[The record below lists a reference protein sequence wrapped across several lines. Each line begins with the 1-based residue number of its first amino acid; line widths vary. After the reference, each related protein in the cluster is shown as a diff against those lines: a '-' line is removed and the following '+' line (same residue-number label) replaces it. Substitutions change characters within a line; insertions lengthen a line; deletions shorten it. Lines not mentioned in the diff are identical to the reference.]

1 MPWPFTWTRE
11 KRIAEAR
18 AAILPLLIE
27 NGREP
32 NREGKGSSGT
42 WLIPATD
49 ADAAKMLDEI
59 AEAAID
65 AQRYP
70 LP

>member
-1 MPWPFTWTRE
+1 MYWPFTWTRN

-18 AAILPLLIE
+18 AAILPLLVE
-27 NGREP
+27 DGHEP
-32 NREGKGSSGT
+32 DRSGKGPCNT
-42 WLIPATD
+42 WLIPATK
-49 ADAAKMLDEI
+49 ADAALLLDEI
-59 AEAAID
+59 ATAAID